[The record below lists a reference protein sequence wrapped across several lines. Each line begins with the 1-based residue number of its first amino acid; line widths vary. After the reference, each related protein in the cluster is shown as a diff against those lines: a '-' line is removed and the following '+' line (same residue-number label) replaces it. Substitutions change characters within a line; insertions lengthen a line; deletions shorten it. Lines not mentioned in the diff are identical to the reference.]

1 MDEHELGYL
10 KASVEQN
17 NRSIQELKSAFLE
30 YARKEEENN
39 KKLREDI
46 QKLSD
51 EVNMYKIIIR
61 IAKFLGGVAI
71 LLLTLKLGDIA
82 NLWENK

>member
-10 KASVEQN
+10 KATVEQN
-17 NRSIQELKSAFLE
+17 NRAIQELKSAFLE
-30 YARKEEENN
+30 YARKEEENT
-39 KKLREDI
+39 KQLREDI